1 MIREAWKDPVWSKVI
16 AAGIIA
22 VLGIGATYFAGLWP
36 KIGILFSHV
45 WNFFTGKTPLYN
57 WLIIILSIPFII
69 IFIVI
74 IAYLKDLIFGKNES
88 ADSLKFREYNSDI
101 FYTLKWRWKV
111 GSDGL
116 PYDVTPFCPK
126 CDYQIIPQFA
136 SAFRV
141 APRYEFKCE
150 DCGFD
155 GGSFEGEYDELEQKV
170 KLKIQKNLRTG
181 KWKEKINAQPGSA
194 VNR

>member
-1 MIREAWKDPVWSKVI
+1 MIRKAWKDPVWSKVI

-22 VLGIGATYFAGLWP
+22 VLGIGATYFAGLLP
-36 KIGILFSHV
+36 KIGILFLYI
-45 WNFFTGKTPLYN
+45 WNLLTGRTSLYN

-69 IFIVI
+69 IFIII
-74 IAYLKDLIFGKNES
+74 IAYLRDLIAGRNES
-88 ADSLKFREYNSDI
+88 ADSLRFREYDSDI
-101 FYTLKWRWKV
+101 FYNLKWRWKV
-111 GSDGL
+111 SSDGL
-116 PYDVTPFCPK
+116 PYDITSFCPK

-150 DCGFD
+150 DCGFY
-155 GGSFEGEYDELEQKV
+155 GGAFDGEYDELEQKV

-181 KWKEKINAQPGSA
+181 KWKEKINAQPSA
-194 VNR
+194 PVDR